1 MLQFY
6 EVGLKKLSEYLNHR
20 NNKQS
25 SGLKFSLSILAIV
38 AISAV
43 IWVIFLADDGTEND
57 FISTPTDIAADG
69 TGTAQNAIPQAQPVI
84 VPTFDV
90 VRISRNG
97 TGVIAGSAEPNS
109 DVAIFAKDQQI
120 GSAIADRNGEW
131 VLLFDEPLPVGPTEL
146 SVISKT
152 QSDIE
157 ITSND
162 IVIVAVPDRNSVDFN
177 LDETDGVVA
186 ILSPRT
192 GVGSSR
198 ILQRPDNVNLTSAT
212 RGLSLSTMDYTDDG
226 NPVLSGNAEA
236 GANIRLYL
244 DNEYL
249 GEVISGDDGTWSYQI
264 NQKLSARE
272 YVLRLDQLLLDGN
285 VEVRISQPFNPF
297 VELDTARATGD
308 VIVKPGNSLWHIARK
323 LYGSGY
329 HYTVI
334 FGANMDSI
342 VDPDLIYPGQQLN
355 LPLDNLQ

>member
-1 MLQFY
+1 MLHFY
-6 EVGLKKLSEYLNHR
+6 EAGLKKLSDYLNYR

-43 IWVIFLADDGTEND
+43 IWVIFLADDGTEEN
-57 FISTPTDIAADG
+57 FISENTSVENTVDTAASN
-69 TGTAQNAIPQAQPVI
+69 TMPEAQPVI
-84 VPTFDV
+84 IPTFDV

-97 TGVIAGSAEPNS
+97 TGVIAGRAEPNS
-109 DVAIFAKDQQI
+109 DVAIFAKDVQI

-152 QSDIE
+152 QSNIE
-157 ITSND
+157 IASND
-162 IVIVAVPDRNSVDFN
+162 IVIVAVPDRNSADFN

-192 GVGSSR
+192 GNGSSR
-198 ILQRPDNVNLTSAT
+198 VLQRPENVNLTSAT
-212 RGLSLSTMDYTDDG
+212 RGLSLSTLDYTDDG
-226 NPVLSGNAEA
+226 NPLLSGNAEI
-236 GANIRLYL
+236 GASIRIYL
-244 DNEYL
+244 DNEYQ
-249 GEVISGDDGTWSYQI
+249 GEVVSGEDGTWQFEI
-264 NQKLSARE
+264 NRSLTPE
-272 YVLRLDQLLLDGN
+272 EHVIRLDQILLDGN
-285 VEVRISQPFNPF
+285 VEMRISQPFNPY
-297 VELDTARATGD
+297 VELDTDRATGD

-334 FGANMDSI
+334 FGANLDTIM
-342 VDPDLIYPGQQLN
+342 DPDLIYPGQQLN
-355 LPLDNLQ
+355 LPLDSIQ

>member
-1 MLQFY
+1 M
-6 EVGLKKLSEYLNHR
+6 SDYLNHR

-43 IWVIFLADDGTEND
+43 VWVIFLADDGTQTD
-57 FISTPTDIAADG
+57 FSADIPAVSDNSSDADNNSLP
-69 TGTAQNAIPQAQPVI
+69 AAQPVI
-84 VPTFDV
+84 IPTFDV

-97 TGVIAGSAEPNS
+97 TGVIAGRAEPNS
-109 DVAIFAKDQQI
+109 DVAIFAQERQI

-146 SVISKT
+146 SVVSKT
-152 QSDIE
+152 QSNIE
-157 ITSND
+157 IASND

-192 GVGSSR
+192 GNGSSR
-198 ILQRPDNVNLTSAT
+198 VLQRPENVNLASAT
-212 RGLSLSTMDYTDDG
+212 RGLSLSTLDYTDDG
-226 NPVLSGNAEA
+226 APVLNGNAEV
-236 GANIRLYL
+236 GANIRIYL
-244 DNEYL
+244 DNEYQGDVVS
-249 GEVISGDDGTWSYQI
+249 GEDGTWRYQI
-264 NQKLSARE
+264 NQSLSPE
-272 YVLRLDQLLLDGN
+272 EHVIRLDQILLDGN
-285 VEVRISQPFNPF
+285 VEVRISQPFNPY
-297 VELDTARATGD
+297 VELDTGRATGD

-334 FGANMDSI
+334 FGANLDTIMD
-342 VDPDLIYPGQQLN
+342 PNLIFPGQQLN
-355 LPLDNLQ
+355 LPLESLQ